1 VTGNAVISAQGGLA
15 ASFRNPGTGST
26 FTFALQKREFLYY
39 NCVCMRK
46 KTVSLSARL
55 PADLVER
62 ADRLAR
68 EKGIPRSEL
77 IEKGLALLVGR
88 ENMSEE
94 ERLRLATEAMR
105 AGRPAPMQ
113 VNWTRLEQKIRR
125 TRPKFKSADEAMAE
139 IRRRK

>member
-1 VTGNAVISAQGGLA
+1 
-15 ASFRNPGTGST
+15 
-26 FTFALQKREFLYY
+26 
-39 NCVCMRK
+39 MRK